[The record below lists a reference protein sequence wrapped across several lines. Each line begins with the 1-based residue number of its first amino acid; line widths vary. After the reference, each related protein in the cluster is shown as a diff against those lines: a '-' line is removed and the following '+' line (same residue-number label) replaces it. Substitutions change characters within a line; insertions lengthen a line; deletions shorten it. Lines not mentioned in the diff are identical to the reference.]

1 MHRGTPRV
9 RREEH
14 VRRFAIALVAA
25 CAATPAAAVDPSPEL
40 IKQAAATA
48 GGEIVVQ
55 SALFDSTNKDFAQ
68 GFNAK
73 FGSQGL
79 HVKVVR
85 YQSSQ
90 QVQLYDQELRAGKVS
105 ADVMFFVEPP
115 LFVRLAR
122 EDKLTK
128 YCSSNFADYRPEA
141 LTPACSY
148 FYVNSY
154 LQYLAYNT
162 DLMPQPP
169 TSWHD
174 LIDPKWKGKTS
185 IPDPKIGGGHYY
197 FVFTIYKLFGKDW
210 FAKARGNDALLTQSH
225 GVTENQ
231 VMSGE
236 RYFGVSISV
245 LTRNDGPYPGGKQA
259 PIKESL
265 PKEGGALL
273 AGGLGITKGGPN
285 PAGAKVFVDWASSL
299 EGQRVINHN
308 GLFSLRKD
316 FTSREGDDLSKM
328 HYLWFDPDEMEKNRD
343 QYTREAEK
351 ILTGD

>member
-1 MHRGTPRV
+1 VKRL
-9 RREEH
+9 
-14 VRRFAIALVAA
+14 AIAFVAISAFVAA
-25 CAATPAAAVDPSPEL
+25 PARAFDPNPEL

-55 SALFDSTNKDFAQ
+55 SALFDSTNKDFVED
-68 GFNAK
+68 FNKK
-73 FGSQGL
+73 FGKDGVR
-79 HVKVVR
+79 VKLVR

-90 QVQLYDQELRAGKVS
+90 QAQLYDQELRAGKVS

-115 LFVRLAR
+115 LFLQMTR
-122 EDKLTK
+122 ENKLTK
-128 YCSSNFADYRPEA
+128 YCSPNFVDYRPEA
-141 LTPACSY
+141 LTPDCSY

-162 DLMPQPP
+162 DLMKEAP
-169 TSWHD
+169 TSWLD
-174 LIDPKWKGKTS
+174 LVDPKWKGKIS
-185 IPDPKIGGGHYY
+185 IPDPKVGGGHYY
-197 FVFTIYKLFGKDW
+197 FVFTIYKLFGKEW
-210 FAKARGNDALLTQSH
+210 FEKARANDALLTQSH

-245 LTRNDGPYPGGKQA
+245 LTRNDGPYPGGKKA
-259 PIKESL
+259 PIKESF

-299 EGQRVINHN
+299 EGQKVINHN

-316 FTSREGDDLSKM
+316 FTSREDDDLSKIKF
-328 HYLWFDPDEMEKNRD
+328 LWFSSEEMGQKREQYIRESEKLLRGN
-343 QYTREAEK
+343 
-351 ILTGD
+351 

>member
-1 MHRGTPRV
+1 MNRI
-9 RREEH
+9 
-14 VRRFAIALVAA
+14 AIALIVL
-25 CAATPAAAVDPSPEL
+25 CAAVPAAAVEPDPEL

-55 SALFDSTNKDFAQ
+55 SALFNSTNKDFAQ

-73 FGSQGL
+73 FQKQGL
-79 HVKVVR
+79 RVKVVR

-105 ADVMFFVEPP
+105 SDVMFFVEPP

-128 YCSSNFADYRPEA
+128 YCSPNFVDYRPEA
-141 LTPACSY
+141 LTPDCSY

-162 DLMPQPP
+162 DLMKTPP
-169 TSWHD
+169 TSWND
-174 LIDPKWKGKTS
+174 LIDPKWKGKVS
-185 IPDPKIGGGHYY
+185 IPDPKVGGGHYY
-197 FVFTIYKLFGKDW
+197 FVYTIYKLFGKEW
-210 FAKARGNDALLTQSH
+210 FEKARANDVLLTQSH

-236 RYFGVSISV
+236 RLFGVSISV
-245 LTRNDGPYPGGKQA
+245 LTRNDGPFPGGKNA
-259 PIKESL
+259 PINEAL

-299 EGQRVINHN
+299 EGQKVINHN

-316 FTSREGDDLSKM
+316 FTSRENDDLSKM
-328 HYLWFDPDEMEKNRD
+328 HYLWFDPNEMDAKRE
-343 QYTREAEK
+343 QYTRESEK
-351 ILTGD
+351 ILTAN

>member
-1 MHRGTPRV
+1 M
-9 RREEH
+9 RRI
-14 VRRFAIALVAA
+14 AIAVVVA
-25 CAATPAAAVDPSPEL
+25 CATGPAGAVDPSPEL
-40 IKQAAATA
+40 IKEAAATA

-55 SALFDSTNKDFAQ
+55 SALFDSTNKDFSQ

-73 FGSQGL
+73 FGKYGV

-105 ADVMFFVEPP
+105 GDVMFFVEPP

-128 YCSSNFADYRPEA
+128 YCSPNFADYRLEA
-141 LTPACSY
+141 LTPDCSY

-162 DLMPQPP
+162 DLMTKPP
-169 TSWHD
+169 TSWLD
-174 LIDPKWKGKTS
+174 LIDPKWKGKIS
-185 IPDPKIGGGHYY
+185 IPDPKVGGGHYY
-197 FVFTIYKLFGKDW
+197 FVFTIYKLFGRDW
-210 FAKARGNDALLTQSH
+210 FEKARANDALLTQSH

-236 RYFGVSISV
+236 RNFGVSISV
-245 LTRNDGPYPGGKQA
+245 LTRNNGPYPGGKNA
-259 PIKESL
+259 PIKEAF

-273 AGGLGITKGGPN
+273 AGGLGITKGSPN
-285 PAGAKVFVDWASSL
+285 PAGAKVFVGWASSL
-299 EGQRVINHN
+299 DGQKVINHN

-328 HYLWFDPDEMEKNRD
+328 HYLWFDPEEMEKNRD
-343 QYTREAEK
+343 QYTRESEK
-351 ILTGD
+351 ILTGN